1 MRQALSSIGFLKVFS
16 KGLRYNGFPVHV
28 IIHNMN
34 TRKYGFNILSDLII
48 PVLLGIPMIMTGFTL
63 NYSGIAVIRLPVFYM
78 CLIPVMIYT
87 AIMTYRIAVRD
98 HIRFLWA
105 VYISLFIL
113 TLVIPYHVP
122 EDISSHIHL
131 FCAYGSVLVFNV
143 MMIKALLARPELIRI
158 YLCMCVIAG
167 LTCMMDGTINGPA
180 ELIYAISISVLLYR
194 A

>member
-1 MRQALSSIGFLKVFS
+1 MRQALSSIGFLKMFS
-16 KGLRYNGFPVHV
+16 KEWQFNGFPVHV
-28 IIHNMN
+28 IILNMD
-34 TRKYGFNILSDLII
+34 TGKQRINILSDLVI
-48 PVLLGIPMIMTGFTL
+48 PVLLSIPMIITGFTL
-63 NYSGIAVIRLPVFYM
+63 NYSGIAAEGLPVFYM

-87 AIMTYRIAVRD
+87 VIMTYRIAVRD

-180 ELIYAISISVLLYR
+180 ELIYAISISVLLSR

>member
-1 MRQALSSIGFLKVFS
+1 
-16 KGLRYNGFPVHV
+16 
-28 IIHNMN
+28 MN
-34 TRKYGFNILSDLII
+34 TGKYGFNILSDLII
-48 PVLLGIPMIMTGFTL
+48 PVLLGIPMIITGFKL
-63 NYSGIAVIRLPVFYM
+63 NYSGIAAMRLPVFYV

-87 AIMTYRIAVRD
+87 VIMTYRIAVRN
-98 HIRFLWA
+98 HIRFLWV
-105 VYISLFIL
+105 VYILLFIL

-143 MMIKALLARPELIRI
+143 MMIKAMLTRPGLLRV

-180 ELIYAISISVLLYR
+180 ELIYAITISALLSR